1 MRAKT
6 RGRTLDQI
14 DSERA
19 ARRDK
24 AFFGHP
30 GGLGWLSGTEFWERF
45 SYYGMLTLLALYLT
59 QHLLQP
65 GHVEHIIGF
74 APFRRFVQGLYGAY
88 SAQALAAGIVG
99 LYAGLVYVTPLAGGY
114 LADRFIGRTMAITI
128 GASLMALG
136 HFLMAFDATFLFA
149 LLSLLLGVGCFKG
162 NIATQVGDLYGTNDP
177 RRADAFQIY
186 LLGIQIAV
194 IISPFIC
201 GTLGQKVA
209 WHWGFGAAGIG
220 MLVGLAVYL
229 SGRSWLPKEPPRDR
243 ASRAAKPPLTSRDWR
258 AILVLVAILPV
269 MAVAIIGNQEILNA
283 YLVWAQPT
291 FQLTFF
297 GFDMPVTW
305 LASVDSFISA
315 ITLVMVVAFWRW
327 WATRR
332 TEPDEIT
339 KITIGVIIS
348 ALGPLALAA
357 AAASVAATG
366 HKASLGW
373 AILFHVVNDIGFAN
387 VLPIGLALYTRAAPK
402 QLTGVMIGIYYLHL
416 FVGNVF
422 TGWLAGQ
429 LEKMSGTSFWLMHA
443 GLMAAAAGVLLLV
456 RGAAG
461 KMLAP
466 SYDQPATALAE
477 AA

>member
-1 MRAKT
+1 MT
-6 RGRTLDQI
+6 HTET
-14 DSERA
+14 ERA

-30 GGLGWLSGTEFWERF
+30 GGLGWLSATEFWERF
-45 SYYGMLTLLALYLT
+45 SYYGMLTLLALYMNQQLFK
-59 QHLLQP
+59 P
-65 GHVEHIIGF
+65 GHIEHIIGF
-74 APFRRFVQGLYGAY
+74 APFRRFVEGLYGAH

-162 NIATQVGDLYGTNDP
+162 NIASQVGGLYGTNDP
-177 RRADAFQIY
+177 RRADAFQVF
-186 LLGIQIAV
+186 LLSVQVAV
-194 IISPFIC
+194 IISPLIC

-220 MLVGLAVYL
+220 MLLGLVIYL
-229 SGRSWLPKEPPRDR
+229 SGRSWLPPEPKRDPV
-243 ASRAAKPPLTSRDWR
+243 SRAARAPLTARDWR
-258 AILVLVAILPV
+258 AVIVLVALLPV
-269 MAVAIIGNQEILNA
+269 LAVGIIGNQEILNA

-305 LASVDSFISA
+305 IASVDSIISA
-315 ITLVMVVAFWRW
+315 VTLVMVVGFWRW
-327 WATRR
+327 WATRF

-339 KITIGVIIS
+339 KITIGVMLAAI
-348 ALGPLALAA
+348 GPLSLAA
-357 AAASVAATG
+357 AAAIAVGG

-387 VLPIGLALYTRAAPK
+387 VLPVGLALYTRAAPK
-402 QLTGVMIGIYYLHL
+402 QLTGVMIGVYYLHL
-416 FVGNVF
+416 FAGNLL
-422 TGWLAGQ
+422 TGKLAGE
-429 LEKMSGTSFWLMHA
+429 LEKMSGVSFWLMHA
-443 GLMAAAAGVLLLV
+443 GLMAASAAILLV
-456 RGAAG
+456 VRNAAG
-461 KMLAP
+461 KTLAP
-466 SYDQPATALAE
+466 SYAHAAQPALAE
-477 AA
+477 AS